1 MFTDVL
7 GLVGEFRQQGLILIV
22 NISILKISV
31 NFKWASEKAVDLFY
45 KKVWKNEEPGGF
57 LTLLQIN

>member
-31 NFKWASEKAVDLFY
+31 NFK
-45 KKVWKNEEPGGF
+45 
-57 LTLLQIN
+57 